1 MYTLTGRL
9 GHLLRSGLRLGF
21 GRFRFNRLLLLDGL
35 SFCGGFRLL
44 SCLLLWCLLSGF
56 SCGGSGGCLC
66 ISVDFKELSSDSNG
80 IALRCEILLNDS
92 GVSSEDIN
100 GDLISLDFGNR
111 FVGLDEVTGH
121 FDELLDHS
129 LRNRV
134 AHRRDFLD
142 GDGEES
148 GLEVVEAKGASGFG
162 CCHSLAPGAH

>member
-9 GHLLRSGLRLGF
+9 GHLLRSGLRRGF

-44 SCLLLWCLLSGF
+44 SCLLLYNLLFKKKVSYLWCLLSGF

-121 FDELLDHS
+121 LK
-129 LRNRV
+129 V
-134 AHRRDFLD
+134 TRD
-142 GDGEES
+142 
-148 GLEVVEAKGASGFG
+148 
-162 CCHSLAPGAH
+162 